1 MTLMNEI
8 SGAGRTITATIIL
21 GLILWM
27 LIKRLPNHTTTQDFG
42 MYFDLLIVLWVL
54 QFFLI
59 IYISVTDYIHIYKD
73 AYGKREVHDK
83 QDFLSDIIDDFYIL
97 EPGIKLD
104 IFMFILYII
113 IVIITI
119 LIILLRLTDEGVL
132 KVENFSNPLS
142 FGICF
147 LKENGYSI
155 FVYMNIFMFFY
166 ITRFIMKE
174 INILSPDEEKLC
186 SGSYASSCFTE
197 KQINQYKKIK
207 VCNDTFK
214 ELKCENDDTAKPYI
228 LEGCAEI
235 EPGYLQASYDNES
248 KLNINLIGNKLILD
262 PSLIPDLGYTCSKNI
277 QELLTKIQLPDTD
290 DESNTPTGEEVSQ
303 GMDSLTEKLQD
314 LITPGQSGNSPD

>member
-8 SGAGRTITATIIL
+8 TGAGRTITGTIIL
-21 GLILWM
+21 GIILWM
-27 LIKRLPNHTTTQDFG
+27 LIKRLPNHNTTQDFG
-42 MYFDLLIVLWVL
+42 MYFDLLIVLGFL

-59 IYISVTDYIHIYKD
+59 IYMSVTDYIPIYKD
-73 AYGKREVHDK
+73 TYGKNEVQDK
-83 QDFLSDIIDDFYIL
+83 PDFLSDIIDDWFYIIK
-97 EPGIKLD
+97 PGIKID
-104 IFMFILYII
+104 IFMFLLYII

-119 LIILLRLTDEGVL
+119 LIILLRLTDEGIL
-132 KVENFSNPLS
+132 KVENFKNPLA

-147 LKENGYSI
+147 LEEHGYSI

-186 SGSYASSCFTE
+186 AEDHENSCFTE
-197 KQINQYKKIK
+197 KQMGRYKKIK

-228 LEGCAEI
+228 LEGCPEI

-262 PSLIPDLGYTCSKNI
+262 PSLIPDLGYTCYKNI
-277 QELLTKIQLPDTD
+277 QELLTKIQLPDTG
-290 DESNTPTGEEVSQ
+290 DESN
-303 GMDSLTEKLQD
+303 
-314 LITPGQSGNSPD
+314 

>member
-1 MTLMNEI
+1 
-8 SGAGRTITATIIL
+8 
-21 GLILWM
+21 
-27 LIKRLPNHTTTQDFG
+27 
-42 MYFDLLIVLWVL
+42 
-54 QFFLI
+54 
-59 IYISVTDYIHIYKD
+59 
-73 AYGKREVHDK
+73 
-83 QDFLSDIIDDFYIL
+83 
-97 EPGIKLD
+97 
-104 IFMFILYII
+104 
-113 IVIITI
+113 
-119 LIILLRLTDEGVL
+119 
-132 KVENFSNPLS
+132 
-142 FGICF
+142 
-147 LKENGYSI
+147 
-155 FVYMNIFMFFY
+155 
-166 ITRFIMKE
+166 MKE